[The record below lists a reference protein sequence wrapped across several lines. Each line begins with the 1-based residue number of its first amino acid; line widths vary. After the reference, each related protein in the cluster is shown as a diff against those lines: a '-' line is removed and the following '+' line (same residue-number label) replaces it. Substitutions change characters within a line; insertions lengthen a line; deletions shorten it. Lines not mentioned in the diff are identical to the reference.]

1 MPHLKGGP
9 RRRLREPHEPYGDA
23 RAAQCRDV
31 ARIGIPV
38 GDQLVDL
45 TNRADSSKMAALPIR
60 LSCVEHRDAVGGLVG
75 FVEVLT

>member
-1 MPHLKGGP
+1 
-9 RRRLREPHEPYGDA
+9 
-23 RAAQCRDV
+23 V